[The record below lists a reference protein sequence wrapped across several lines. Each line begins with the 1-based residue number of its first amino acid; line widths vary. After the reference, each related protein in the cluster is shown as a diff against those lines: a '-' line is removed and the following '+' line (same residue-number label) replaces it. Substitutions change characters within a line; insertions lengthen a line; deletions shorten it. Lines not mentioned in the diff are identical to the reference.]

1 MTKRHRRTDAELLAD
16 LEAELA
22 ELKARVHGSGRFA
35 PEVVGEERA
44 RLELSAKDYGRLI
57 GVSHLTIYNWEHGR
71 SKPRARQLE
80 AWLSVRGISKR
91 EAWKRLGRF

>member
-22 ELKARVHGSGRFA
+22 ELKARVRGSDRFS
-35 PEVVGEERA
+35 PEAVSEDRS
-44 RLELSAKDYGRLI
+44 RLELSAKDYGQLI

-71 SKPRARQLE
+71 SKPRSKQLE
-80 AWLSVRGISKR
+80 AWLSIRGIGKR
-91 EAWKRLGRF
+91 DAWKRLGF